1 MMVEAMGSIFS
12 MFGRSP
18 IRPLQQHMQ
27 KAHACAQHLLP
38 FIDAVIKQSWKE
50 AAKLQQEISDLEHD
64 ADNMKKDLRLH
75 LPTGLFL
82 PVPRTDV
89 LELLAMQDR
98 VANKAKDIAGLIIG
112 RKMILPESVA
122 KQYPKFLQRCLDASQ
137 QACNAINELDE
148 LLEAG
153 FRGNEVKVVEEMIVK
168 LDEIEHDTDTMLVD
182 IRKEIFQLETTL
194 SAIDIVFYYKLVE
207 WTGDLADHA
216 QTVGG
221 RLQLLLAR

>member
-1 MMVEAMGSIFS
+1 MGSIFS

-18 IRPLQQHMQ
+18 IRPLQQHMK

-38 FIDAVIKQSWKE
+38 FIDAAIKQSWEE
-50 AAKLQQEISDLEHD
+50 ATTLQQEISDLEHD
-64 ADNMKKDLRLH
+64 ADKMKKDLRLH

-82 PVPRTDV
+82 PVPRTD
-89 LELLAMQDR
+89 LLQLLSEQDR
-98 VANKAKDIAGLIIG
+98 IANKAKDIAGLIVG
-112 RKMILPESVA
+112 RQMVLPEPVA
-122 KQYPKFLQRCLDASQ
+122 KLYPKFLQRCLDASQ

-153 FRGNEVKVVEEMIVK
+153 FRGNEVKVVEDMIVK
-168 LDEIEHDTDTMLVD
+168 LDQIEHDTDNMLVD
-182 IRKEIFQLETTL
+182 IRKEIFQLEDSL
-194 SAIDIVFYYKLVE
+194 SAIDVVFYYKLVE

-221 RLQLLLAR
+221 RLQILLAR